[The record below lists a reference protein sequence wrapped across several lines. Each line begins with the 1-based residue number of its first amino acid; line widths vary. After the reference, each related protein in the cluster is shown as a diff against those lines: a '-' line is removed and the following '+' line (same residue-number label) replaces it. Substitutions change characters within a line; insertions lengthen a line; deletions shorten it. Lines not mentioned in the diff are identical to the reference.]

1 MRKTSISNLLKDFQ
15 IKSLTGIFLDLNSWN
30 SENYFIVLHQGAII
44 SQIIKEFQFLLI
56 SDGGF
61 FFFFFL
67 FFSICFKKQRKPH
80 MSLENCYKEYRV
92 SNFVP
97 RVSDNFKKTLNVYNT
112 RNH

>member
-30 SENYFIVLHQGAII
+30 SENYFIVLHQSAII

-61 FFFFFL
+61 FFFFSFL
-67 FFSICFKKQRKPH
+67 NLF
-80 MSLENCYKEYRV
+80 
-92 SNFVP
+92 
-97 RVSDNFKKTLNVYNT
+97 
-112 RNH
+112 

>member
-56 SDGGF
+56 SDGE
-61 FFFFFL
+61 
-67 FFSICFKKQRKPH
+67 
-80 MSLENCYKEYRV
+80 SLNEESCV
-92 SNFVP
+92 SSLP
-97 RVSDNFKKTLNVYNT
+97 TTNFKKFV
-112 RNH
+112 

>member
-61 FFFFFL
+61 FFFFFFSFLNL
-67 FFSICFKKQRKPH
+67 F
-80 MSLENCYKEYRV
+80 
-92 SNFVP
+92 
-97 RVSDNFKKTLNVYNT
+97 
-112 RNH
+112 